1 MALANTDI
9 SPVKRPPCKVWA
21 IGGGKGGTGK
31 SFIASNIGS
40 YLAKKGK
47 KVILIDADLGGANLH
62 SLLGVNKPEASLE
75 DFFNKKVPLKDTV
88 RIYGNGSGK
97 IGLVTGDIH
106 SLESDKIKYTQN
118 QKLFR
123 HIRRLEADHVILDLG
138 AGAHFTTMDS
148 FLRADRKIVVIVP
161 EVTSIENMYQ
171 FIKTALFR
179 RLNSLYS
186 SQGLKYIFHNTWKE
200 RSSRNIKNISQF
212 IDHLSKTS
220 SDARNII
227 DEELQRFVID
237 IVVNQ
242 VRNEDEVNTGNAV
255 RSVLMKCLGINS
267 THTGYIEYDDAVWN
281 SIRAKKPVINAYP
294 SSQSALGIQKV
305 TENLIRGVH

>member
-1 MALANTDI
+1 MALVNTDI
-9 SPVKRPPCKVWA
+9 SSNKRSACKVWA

-47 KVILIDADLGGANLH
+47 KIVLIDADLGGANLH
-62 SLLGVNKPEASLE
+62 SLLGVKKPDASLE

-97 IGLVTGDIH
+97 VGLVTGDIH

-123 HIRRLEADHVILDLG
+123 QIRALAADHVVIDLG
-138 AGAHFTTMDS
+138 AGSHFTTLDS
-148 FLRADRKIVVIVP
+148 FLLADRKIVVIVP
-161 EVTSIENMYQ
+161 EITSIENMYQ

-179 RLNSLYS
+179 RLNIAFR
-186 SQGLKYIFHNTWKE
+186 SQGLKYIFQNTWKE
-200 RSSRNIKNISQF
+200 RSAHNINNIRQF
-212 IDHLSKTS
+212 IDHLSESS

-227 DEELQRFVID
+227 EEELENFVID
-237 IVVNQ
+237 IIVNQ
-242 VRNEDEVNTGNAV
+242 VRNEDEVNTGSAV
-255 RSVLMKCLGINS
+255 RSVLLKYLGINS
-267 THTGYIEYDDAVWN
+267 SHTGYIEYDDAVWN
-281 SIRAKKPVINAYP
+281 SIRAKKPVINASP

-305 TENLIRGVH
+305 TENLIRGTY